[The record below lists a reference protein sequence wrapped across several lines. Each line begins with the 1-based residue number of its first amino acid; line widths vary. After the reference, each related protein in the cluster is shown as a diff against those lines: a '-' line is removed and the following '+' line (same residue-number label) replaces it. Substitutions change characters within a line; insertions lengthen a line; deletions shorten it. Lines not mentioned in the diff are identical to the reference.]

1 MSSTILVV
9 DDSKFSRQRSLAL
22 VREMFA
28 DQAIY
33 LEAACGE
40 DALTILAQKN
50 VDLVLLDL
58 TMPGL
63 SGYDV
68 LAEMRKRNL
77 MVPVVVISAD
87 VQRLA
92 RERVIELGAID
103 FIAKPVSAEA
113 LGPILTTIGV
123 KHG

>member
-1 MSSTILVV
+1 MPSNILVV
-9 DDSKFSRQRSLAL
+9 DDSKFSRQRSLAI
-22 VREMFA
+22 VREMLA
-28 DQAIY
+28 EQAIC
-33 LEAACGE
+33 LEAANGE
-40 DALTILAQKN
+40 EALTILGQKH

-68 LAEMRKRNL
+68 LAEMRNRNL
-77 MVPVVVISAD
+77 TAPVVVISAD

-103 FIAKPVSAEA
+103 FIAKPVSVEA

-123 KHG
+123 RHG

>member
-1 MSSTILVV
+1 MSITILVV
-9 DDSKFSRQRSLAL
+9 DDSKFSRQRTLAL
-22 VREMFA
+22 VREMLG
-28 DQAIY
+28 DRVTC

-40 DALTILAQKN
+40 DALIVLMQKQ

-68 LAEMRKRNL
+68 LAEMRKKNL
-77 MVPVVVISAD
+77 TVPVVVISAD

-92 RERVIELGAID
+92 RERVIALGAID
-103 FIAKPVSAEA
+103 FIAKPVNAEA
-113 LGPILTTIGV
+113 LGPVLTTIGV
-123 KHG
+123 RHG